1 MFKEMTTMKLLPV
14 SFNYL
19 NEQGL
24 PNSYLKIKA
33 EQNDVETLTF
43 LEKYASMNRW
53 PNCFKK
59 LIFLKKNC
67 MGPKISFYVE

>member
-1 MFKEMTTMKLLPV
+1 MFKEMTTIKLLPV

-43 LEKYASMNRW
+43 LEKYASMNR
-53 PNCFKK
+53 
-59 LIFLKKNC
+59 
-67 MGPKISFYVE
+67 